1 MIIYIIVGS
10 FILFDIVTGI
20 IKALYNEGLN
30 STNLREGLFH
40 KLAEVLAVTGS
51 GLLEY
56 GMNYID
62 FGIDI
67 PILKVVVTYICVME
81 LISSLENLAE
91 INPALAKLFRPYL
104 EKLKNAD
111 SEKDNIEKE

>member
-10 FILFDIVTGI
+10 FILFDIITGI

-30 STNLREGLFH
+30 STCLRQGLFH
-40 KLAEVLAVTGS
+40 KLAEILAIAGS

-62 FGIDI
+62 LGFDI
-67 PILKVVVTYICVME
+67 PILKVVVSYICIME

-104 EKLKNAD
+104 EKLK
-111 SEKDNIEKE
+111 EKNEETPED